1 MKAGFNWLQEF
12 VSISLTPE
20 EVAERLTMAGLE
32 VESIERIGPG
42 FKGIVVGEILSMEPH
57 PKASDLWLCQV
68 GIRSGTL
75 SIVCGAK
82 NIKTGHRV
90 PVACP
95 GAVLPDGRRIEAS
108 RIRGEVSEGMLCS
121 EAELG
126 LGDEAGAIMLL
137 PSDFPIGAEV
147 SKALDLEE
155 VVFEVGVT
163 PNRGDCLSHLGIAR
177 EVSALTGVPIRIPS
191 WQFQENGPPVQSLT
205 SVQILDP
212 ELCPRYSA
220 RIIQGVRIGP
230 SPLWLKRRLQAVGV
244 RPINNVVDIT
254 NFVMMELGQPLH
266 AFDYDLLEGRRIV
279 VRQARE
285 GEGLRTLDGVEHFLS
300 PEMLVIA
307 DATSPVAIA
316 GIMGGAASEVG
327 PDTRNV
333 LLESANFNPLSIRR
347 TSKILGLTT
356 EASYRFERYVD
367 REGTVRALDRAAYLI
382 LETGN
387 GVVARGVVDEY
398 IIRWVPL
405 RLSLRVD
412 RTNRVLGTALKREEM
427 AKTLKALGFSV
438 VTGDG
443 GVLEVTVPSFRHDIQ
458 QEIDLVEEVARLH
471 SFERIPTTLPSGRS
485 RAPSQKGYGELK
497 GSIRRVLTSAGFY
510 EAINFSFTKPNVFD
524 KLKIE
529 KDSPLRKA
537 MRIQNPLSEE
547 QAVMRTELLSGL
559 LENLAANENRGVRTV
574 KLFEIGRT
582 YHPEEGSPLPHEI
595 EGIGVIAV
603 GNWSEQFWKGEK
615 EDVDFYHIKGVLAAL
630 GEALGLEMDVTS
642 GIIPPYFHPF
652 HSARV
657 VVEERV
663 VGFVG
668 KVHPEVLEAFELRA
682 RPYYLELNLEALF
695 GLKGLSPTFKPLP
708 KYPAVVRDIA
718 LMVPE
723 KAPAAE
729 IRSFIQQAGGEVVE
743 EVRLFDL
750 YRGEKIPHGYKSLAF
765 SVSYQ
770 ARDRTLTDEEVN
782 EVHKRI
788 LEELKVQ
795 IGAVIR

>member
-1 MKAGFNWLQEF
+1 MKVSFNWLKEY
-12 VSISLTPE
+12 VEIALSCE

-32 VESIERIGPG
+32 VESIEKISPG
-42 FKGIVVGEILSMEPH
+42 FKGVIVGEILSMKPH

-68 GIRSGTL
+68 GIGPGTL

-82 NIKTGHRV
+82 NIKIGHRV

-95 GAVLPDGRRIEAS
+95 GAVLPDGRCIEAS
-108 RIRGEVSEGMLCS
+108 RIRGELSEGMLCS

-126 LGDEAGAIMLL
+126 LGNDAGGIVLL
-137 PSDFPIGAEV
+137 PSDLPLGVEL

-155 VVFEVGVT
+155 VVLEVGVT
-163 PNRGDCLSHLGIAR
+163 PNRGDCLSHLGVAR
-177 EVSALTGVPIRIPS
+177 EVSALTGVPVRIPS
-191 WQFQENGPPVQSLT
+191 WQFQENGPPIQGLT

-220 RIIQGVRIGP
+220 RIIQGLRIGP
-230 SPLWLKRRLQAVGV
+230 SPSWLKRRLQAVGV

-279 VRQARE
+279 VRRARE
-285 GEGLRTLDGVEHFLS
+285 GEGLRTLDGAQRLLS
-300 PEMLVIA
+300 SEMLVIA
-307 DATSPVAIA
+307 DTTSPVALA

-347 TSKILGLTT
+347 TSKILDLTT

-382 LETGN
+382 LETAG
-387 GVVARGVVDEY
+387 GIVARGVVDEY

-412 RTNRVLGTALKREEM
+412 RVNRILGTALKGEEM
-427 AKTLKALGFSV
+427 VKTLKPLGFSIV
-438 VTGDG
+438 SRDG
-443 GVLEVTVPSFRHDIQ
+443 GVLEATVPSFRNDIQ

-471 SFERIPTTLPSGRS
+471 SFDCIPTTLPSGRP
-485 RAPSQKGYGELK
+485 RVPSQSGYGELK
-497 GSIRRVLTSAGFY
+497 GSVRRVLTSAGFY
-510 EAINFSFTKPNVFD
+510 EAINFSFTKPDVFD

-537 MRIQNPLSEE
+537 VRIQNPLSEE
-547 QAVMRTELLSGL
+547 QAVMRTVLLSGL
-559 LENLAANENRGVRTV
+559 LENLADNENRGVRTA

-582 YHPEEGSPLPHEI
+582 YHPQEGSPLPQERQ
-595 EGIGVIAV
+595 GIGVIAV
-603 GNWSEQFWKGEK
+603 GNWSEPFWKGEK
-615 EDVDFYHIKGVLAAL
+615 EDVDFYHIKGVLTAL
-630 GEALGLEMDVTS
+630 GEALGLEMDITS
-642 GIIPPYFHPF
+642 GMIPPYFHPS

-657 VVEERV
+657 VVKEMV

-668 KVHPEVLEAFELRA
+668 KIHPEVVEAFEFRG

-695 GLKGLSPTFKPLP
+695 GLKCLSPKYKPLP
-708 KYPAVVRDIA
+708 KYPTVVRDIA

-723 KAPAAE
+723 KALTAE
-729 IRSFIQQAGGEVVE
+729 IRSFIQQTGREIVE

-750 YRGEKIPHGYKSLAF
+750 YRGEKVPHGYKSLAF

-782 EVHKRI
+782 AVHKRI
-788 LEELKVQ
+788 LEGLKVQ
-795 IGAVIR
+795 IGAIIR